1 MGRLVV
7 IHPGFPKSGTT
18 ALQASL
24 KQAQQELKAQG
35 YEYNPPWNN
44 AHHRAAWALTK
55 YTFGW
60 SGKGGETTPIS
71 VWENLVT
78 EVSKSSKSAL
88 ISSEFLIRADSQ
100 TIKKIKNDFVG
111 ADFKIVFTLRPFA
124 KVLPSRYQQT
134 LKKGKTWTY
143 DKWLHTILDGEKSNV
158 QLLDYA
164 GIIESWARVFG
175 PDRVSIIIADETN
188 PDSLYR
194 SFETAV
200 GLNENSLRP
209 AKIKRLNRSL
219 TASEVEV
226 LRQVN
231 LRKPKKWKWKQY
243 NTAIRGKF
251 VRQLSDNPSKF
262 TNDSKLQ
269 LPKWAFEK
277 LQPYVDYQ
285 LSAIADLP
293 IFVHGDL
300 QSLRS
305 GSNDGPQDSRFI
317 PAEMA
322 ADFVLQLAS
331 IQSLSET
338 STRGLVREIMTRI
351 KKRFK

>member
-1 MGRLVV
+1 MAKRIF

-24 KQAQQELKAQG
+24 MQAKDELAEQG
-35 YEYNPPWNN
+35 ILFNPPWNN
-44 AHHRAAWALTK
+44 AHHRAAWALTN

-60 SGKGGETTPIS
+60 SDKGGETTPTS
-71 VWENLVT
+71 VWENLVADIK
-78 EVSKSSKSAL
+78 KSSRAAL

-100 TIKKIKNDFVG
+100 TVEKVRNDFAG
-111 ADFKIVFTLRPFA
+111 FDCKIVFTLRPFA

-143 DKWLHTILDGEKSNV
+143 DKWLQTILNGEKQNV

-164 GIIESWARVFG
+164 GVIESWTEVFG
-175 PDRVSIIIADETN
+175 PDNVVLIIADETN

-194 SFETAV
+194 NFETVV
-200 GLNENSLRP
+200 GLKPGTLKP

-231 LRKPKKWKWKQY
+231 LRKPKKWKWQQY
-243 NTAIRGKF
+243 NSFIRGKF
-251 VRQLSDNPSKF
+251 IRILSDNPSKF
-262 TNDSKLQ
+262 PDDSKLL
-269 LPKWAFEK
+269 LPKWASEK
-277 LQPYVDYQ
+277 LQPYVDSQ
-285 LSAIADLP
+285 IAKISDLP
-293 IFVHGDL
+293 IKVFGEL
-300 QSLRS
+300 QSLKS
-305 GSNDGPQDSRFI
+305 ESKNELQNTKLI

-331 IQSLSET
+331 IQSLHET
-338 STRGLVREIMTRI
+338 STKSLVRELLNRI
-351 KKRFK
+351 RKRFK